1 MLPSHWDQMDESE
14 ARAMYAEWSKR
25 MADAK
30 QRLRSTA
37 DDFTT
42 ARKLSDRAGD
52 VLRTRFA
59 IDPATGKRIGR
70 RKIRES
76 LDLLAS
82 LDRKA

>member
-1 MLPSHWDQMDESE
+1 MNAMPASPWEFMDEAE

-30 QRLRSTA
+30 QRLRSDA

-42 ARKLSDRAGD
+42 ARKLADRAGE

-59 IDPATGKRIGR
+59 IDPTTGKRISR
-70 RKIRES
+70 RKPR
-76 LDLLAS
+76 DLFDLQRQA
-82 LDRKA
+82 

>member
-1 MLPSHWDQMDESE
+1 MITRWDQMDESE
-14 ARAMYAEWSKR
+14 ARAMYAEWSAR

-59 IDPATGKRIGR
+59 IDPATGKRLSR
-70 RKIRES
+70 RKLKES
-76 LDLLAS
+76 ADLLAP
-82 LDRKA
+82 LDRTA

>member
-1 MLPSHWDQMDESE
+1 MAATHWDTIDEAE

-42 ARKLSDRAGD
+42 ARKLSDRAGE
-52 VLRTRFA
+52 VLRTRFC
-59 IDPATGKRIGR
+59 IDPVTGKRLTKRNSADLFSHASSR
-70 RKIRES
+70 R
-76 LDLLAS
+76 A
-82 LDRKA
+82 